1 MHGEGDY
8 LGEPFVIEPFQRFLL
23 RRLFLVNADTRRR
36 LVRRAL
42 FVGPKGWGKS
52 ELIAAVG
59 LVELAGPSG
68 IDLETGRPSVRL
80 APNVPIAAA
89 SYDQANELFGPAHI
103 MASHRD
109 SGLRPF
115 VEALSSEIR
124 LRDRQGK
131 LFRVAAEAGTKDGG
145 RPTAFGADELHE
157 WTGAK
162 ARVHLVIG
170 NSLTKRAE
178 GLELNIST
186 PDDAQPD
193 SLLGKLVA
201 YGEKVASGEIVDPTF
216 LYVRYAADEHWD
228 LDDPVQLRNAIREA
242 TPPAPWIDVDRVA
255 ARYEIDQIAEHEF
268 RRYHLGQFVRPKG
281 SWLPAG
287 KWADLEVAEPR
298 QLQPGEPVV
307 LGFDGSYNRDAT
319 GLMACALD
327 GHLEVLGVWERP
339 DNALHDWVVPRSEVD
354 AWVDRAF
361 KRFKVVEMACD
372 PHRWTDVI
380 ERWME
385 RYGEAVVEFPTNTPR
400 RMAPACSRFYGAVV
414 NGEGLTH
421 DGNPVLSRHLHNA
434 VVKETRDGAYITKEH
449 RDSPRK
455 IDLAVAA
462 VMAYDR
468 AMWHS
473 GNRPKKAVAL
483 VIGGEDA

>member
-1 MHGEGDY
+1 
-8 LGEPFVIEPFQRFLL
+8 
-23 RRLFLVNADTRRR
+23 
-36 LVRRAL
+36 VRRGL
-42 FVGPKGWGKS
+42 FVGPKGWGKT

-59 LVELAGPSG
+59 LAELAGPSTLG
-68 IDLETGRPSVRL
+68 DRGRPTVRRS
-80 APNVPIAAA
+80 PNIPIAAA
-89 SYDQANELFGPAHI
+89 SFDQAKELFGAAYI
-103 MASHRD
+103 MAGHVD
-109 SGLRPF
+109 SGLRPY
-115 VEALSSEIR
+115 VEALSTEIR
-124 LRDRQGK
+124 LKERPGR
-131 LFRVAAEAGTKDGG
+131 LFRIAAEAGTKDGG

-157 WTGAK
+157 WKGAK

-228 LDDPVQLRNAIREA
+228 INDPVQLRQAIRQA
-242 TPPAPWIDVDRVA
+242 TPPAPWIGIERVA

-287 KWADLEVAEPR
+287 KWAELCVDR
-298 QLQPGEPVV
+298 QLQDGEPVV
-307 LGFDGSYNRDAT
+307 LGFDGSYSRDASALIGCT
-319 GLMACALD
+319 LD

-339 DNALHDWVVPRSEVD
+339 ENALQDWVVPRHEVD
-354 AWVDRAF
+354 AWVNRAF
-361 KRFKVVEMACD
+361 QRFKILEMACD
-372 PHRWTDVI
+372 PHRWTNEIGEWVD
-380 ERWME
+380 
-385 RYGEAVVEFPTNTPR
+385 RYGSAVVEFPTSTPK
-400 RMAPACSRFYGAVV
+400 RMAPACARFYGAVV
-414 NGEGLTH
+414 TGEGLSH
-421 DGNPVLSRHLHNA
+421 DGHPALSRHLHNA

-468 AMWHS
+468 AMWHA
-473 GNRPKKAVAL
+473 GTKPKRAIAM
-483 VIGGEDA
+483 VIGGDG